1 MGTRSEGAVGR
12 NGLQSATRWFPAR
25 GPEIETLLARDEN
38 FRGLC
43 DDLAAAEE
51 ALAAAEQLP
60 ENLRT
65 PRRREYEELIKDLA
79 EEIAEALERAN
90 IFPISRSPKY

>member
-1 MGTRSEGAVGR
+1 MGLRSDDPAGG
-12 NGLQSATRWFPAR
+12 NGLRAAARRFPALSSEV
-25 GPEIETLLARDEN
+25 GALLARDEN

-60 ENLRT
+60 ENLRMA
-65 PRRREYEELIKDLA
+65 RRREYEELIRDLA

-90 IFPISRSPKY
+90 IVPISRSPKY

>member
-1 MGTRSEGAVGR
+1 M
-12 NGLQSATRWFPAR
+12 GLQSDVPGGNGLRAAARRFPAL
-25 GPEIETLLARDEN
+25 GSEIGALLARDEN

-60 ENLRT
+60 EYLRT
-65 PRRREYEELIKDLA
+65 ARRREYEELIKDLA

>member
-1 MGTRSEGAVGR
+1 M
-12 NGLQSATRWFPAR
+12 QSATRWFPAR